1 MRARGITIL
10 AAAHC
15 RDVESPRVRRS
26 SNTPAQKL
34 GSSAVFPSFMGVSAG
49 GHSATPAA
57 SSQSD
62 SGGVGGF
69 PGVDTHT
76 GSFAD
81 MHASFERP
89 MTAAAPSSMT
99 AGSSLGTAAGMAGMF
114 GQTLLARPSTAAP
127 QSESQSGGL

>member
-34 GSSAVFPSFMGVSAG
+34 GSSAVFPSFMGMSAG
-49 GHSATPAA
+49 
-57 SSQSD
+57 SQSD
-62 SGGVGGF
+62 SGSVGGF
-69 PGVDTHT
+69 PGVDTHA
-76 GSFAD
+76 GSFAAV
-81 MHASFERP
+81 HASFERP

-99 AGSSLGTAAGMAGMF
+99 AGSSLGTAA
-114 GQTLLARPSTAAP
+114 LLARPSTAAP
-127 QSESQSGGL
+127 QSESQSDGL